1 MDYRQA
7 SGAASPC
14 LQDVV
19 QKGRL
24 ACDSAIAIPMR
35 GCVVV
40 QGLAMW
46 IHVEVSILS
55 WGYPQIIHL

>member
-1 MDYRQA
+1 MDYRPA

-24 ACDSAIAIPMR
+24 ACDSAIAITMR

-40 QGLAMW
+40 QRLAMW
-46 IHVEVSILS
+46 IHVGMDQYL
-55 WGYPQIIHL
+55 